1 MALTLNTSI
10 DDRKFYSCDF
20 PDLSIST
27 SYSLVHVEIVVNGST
42 ALDTIYYAVNGLV
55 KVRNLVPV
63 IEQAMERLYKPYC
76 IVGVSIYIANESV
89 SASCEVLLCKA
100 RCMATGME
108 AFVTNSFLTTN
119 PHRLVTVHGEDVI
132 SYFIPGS
139 GQYSVGTFRYDCIVR
154 KADGSIGT
162 YEWVSGRRFA
172 FGIGY
177 TSISIIDIQDTCSRH
192 FGIECQL
199 LSFRLT
205 FGKRM
210 LQYFVIPCAS
220 AKTFRFSNVFGC
232 QEGVT
237 FPCATVSKLESDFSE
252 AMVDGQLMHYDV
264 KHTRTYEEQTAQLL
278 SNQMTWLEQFLT
290 SSSIMLKL
298 PDGMFAD
305 VLIKEY
311 SFEQTNAP
319 GEENTL
325 TFTWQF
331 ADGKQTTQ
339 RYNIHTGIF
348 TEHYN
353 QVFA

>member
-1 MALTLNTSI
+1 MALTLNTTI
-10 DDRKFYSCDF
+10 DQQKFYSCDF

-27 SYSLVHVEIVVNGST
+27 SYGLATISIAVNGST
-42 ALDTIYYAVNGLV
+42 ALHTIYYAVNGLIR
-55 KVRNLVPV
+55 VRNLVPV
-63 IEQAMERLYKPYC
+63 IELAMERLYKAYC
-76 IVGVSIYIANESV
+76 TVGIEIYVANETV
-89 SASCEVLLCKA
+89 TASCDVLLCKS
-100 RCMATGME
+100 RCMETDVE
-108 AFVTNSFLTTN
+108 SFLTTSFITTN
-119 PHRLVTVHGEDVI
+119 THRLVTVHEEDVI

-172 FGIGY
+172 YGIGY
-177 TSISIIDIQDTCSRH
+177 TAISIIDIQDTCSRH

-210 LQYFVIPCAS
+210 LQYFVVPCAS
-220 AKTFRFSNVFGC
+220 AKSFRFYNVFGC
-232 QEGVT
+232 QEAVA
-237 FPCATVSKLESDFSE
+237 FPSATISHLESDFSE
-252 AMVDGQLMHYDV
+252 ALIDGKLMHYDV

-278 SNQMTWLEQFLT
+278 SSHMEWLEQFLT
-290 SSSIMLKL
+290 SSSIMYKL

-331 ADGKQTTQ
+331 ADGRQTTH

-353 QVFA
+353 PSFA